1 MLRVCL
7 CTCAH
12 VCYRTIF
19 LVKPPESN
27 IPTLLPGLPS
37 PRPSGP
43 ASKANHTPVPWPLS
57 LNRRVRSARRLLLP
71 AAVVFLFSRC
81 PWRGWFY
88 RCFRVYWRKRVY
100 MCVSFASRKRQTCPH
115 ACFTTSALRRRLL
128 RKKSQNTP
136 TPKLHRVAAHV
147 HIFCMLCTS
156 CSGWRMHTYFQ
167 CDWRQSIHGE
177 DCAFI
182 RCAARRKAVGFIR
195 NIAVA
200 IVPGVTQTHEL
211 NQLESMRLQ
220 YVRNFGARSSN

>member
-1 MLRVCL
+1 MQTAMLRVCL

-81 PWRGWFY
+81 PWRVVVLSLFPGVLAEARVHVCFVRVPKAANFSACMFY
-88 RCFRVYWRKRVY
+88 NLGAAATVAEEKVAEHTNTEVAQSGCTCTHILYVMHFLFRV
-100 MCVSFASRKRQTCPH
+100 AH
-115 ACFTTSALRRRLL
+115 AHILAMRLAAIDTRGRLRFNTLCSPTQSGRIYSQHRRRDSS
-128 RKKSQNTP
+128 RCHTNTR
-136 TPKLHRVAAHV
+136 T
-147 HIFCMLCTS
+147 
-156 CSGWRMHTYFQ
+156 
-167 CDWRQSIHGE
+167 QS
-177 DCAFI
+177 A
-182 RCAARRKAVGFIR
+182 
-195 NIAVA
+195 
-200 IVPGVTQTHEL
+200 
-211 NQLESMRLQ
+211 
-220 YVRNFGARSSN
+220 